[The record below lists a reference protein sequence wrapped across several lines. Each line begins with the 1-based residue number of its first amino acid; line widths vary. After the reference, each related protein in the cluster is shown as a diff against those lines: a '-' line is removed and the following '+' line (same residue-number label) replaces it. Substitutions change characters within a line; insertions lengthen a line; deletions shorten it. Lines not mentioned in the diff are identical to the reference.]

1 MEWSKVLDMTQ
12 QERDYQEQCL
22 INIETDFLAN
32 LFQLL
37 IVMATGT
44 GKTVVF
50 AKLIARMRKYLPGKV
65 LVFAHREELVDQAI
79 KAIKFWNPGLKVG
92 KEMADDY
99 ADANCDVV
107 VSCVA
112 SIGRVGAVRLERFG
126 VFDLVICDEAHHSI
140 ADTYLNVFNSTG
152 VLVPGAKK
160 LLVGF
165 TATPKRKNLTRKQ
178 KKELTLLD
186 DEELVSLKSVY
197 KKISFTYPI
206 RKAIKEGWLSPLKG
220 FRIKTDV
227 DLSDVK
233 QTAGEYQEGDLGR
246 TVNVPHRNQRIV
258 KMWLEHMAGRP
269 TVAFTAGIQHAK
281 DLAQEFVNA
290 GIKAE
295 AIWGDDPERSQK
307 LIRHKSGETTVLC
320 NAQLLTEGYDDW
332 RVSCIILAAPTRNS
346 SKFTQEVGRGTRLQ
360 EGIGNLLAA
369 IAAGYALTKQDCY
382 ILDVVDNSKKCSL
395 VTLPSLLGLNPEM
408 DLQGED
414 VVKAAE
420 KMEALQE
427 QYPGVDFTNLTNL
440 SKVQA
445 YIESIDIF
453 AAPFTEEVQE
463 FSSLSWMA
471 TSDGEYVL
479 PIPEKKDLAEEA
491 KKNKKVF
498 ARYLH
503 EKLHLKQNELDEWE
517 LSLTSTTVGERKLGT
532 FNDLKEAFEVA
543 DDVIQRNRFDRVKLM
558 LRESL
563 HGHYVAS
570 EPAKRYLRKLSKTR
584 PLLWCI
590 CETPKGAAPLPKGQ
604 HCPKCKKQSGITA
617 GMASIAINKLQHA
630 K

>member
-1 MEWSKVLDMTQ
+1 MTQ

-22 INIETDFLAN
+22 TNIETDFLAG

-37 IVMATGT
+37 VVMATGT

-50 AKLIARMRKYLPGKV
+50 SQLIKRMRKYLPGKV
-65 LVFAHREELVDQAI
+65 LVFAHREELVDQAV
-79 KAIKFWNPGLKVG
+79 KAIRSINPDLKVG
-92 KEMADDY
+92 KEMANDY
-99 ADANCDVV
+99 ADTDCDVV

-112 SIGRVGAVRLERFG
+112 SIGRDGATRLERFG
-126 VFDLVICDEAHHSI
+126 AFDLVVCDEAHHSI
-140 ADTYLNVFNSTG
+140 ASTYLNVFTSTG
-152 VLVPGAKK
+152 VLVSGAKK

-186 DEELVSLKSVY
+186 DEQLVSLKSVY
-197 KKISFTYPI
+197 KKISYTYPI

-220 FRIKTDV
+220 FRLKTDV
-227 DLSDVK
+227 DLTDVK
-233 QTAGEYQEGDLGR
+233 QTAGDYQDADLER
-246 TVNVPHRNQRIV
+246 TVNTESRNKQIV
-258 KMWLEHMAGRP
+258 KMWLEHMENRP
-269 TVAFTAGIQHAK
+269 TVGFTAGIAHAK
-281 DLAQEFVNA
+281 ALAKEFVDA

-295 AIWGDDPERSQK
+295 AIWGVDPERADK
-307 LIRHKSGETTVLC
+307 LQRHQAGETTVLF

-332 RVSCIILAAPTRNS
+332 RVSCIILASPTRNS

-360 EGIGNLLAA
+360 AGIGNLLKA
-369 IAAGYALTKQDCY
+369 IAEGYALIKQDCY

-395 VTLPSLLGLNPEM
+395 VTLPSLLGLNPDM

-427 QYPGVDFTNLTNL
+427 QYPGVDFSGLTDL

-453 AAPFTEEVQE
+453 AAPFTEEVVE

-471 TSDGEYVL
+471 TSNGEYVL
-479 PIPEKKDLAEEA
+479 PIPEKKDLTDAA
-491 KKNKKVF
+491 KHNSKVF

-503 EKLHLKQNELDEWE
+503 EKLHLRQNELDEWK
-517 LSLTSTTVGERKLGT
+517 LFITSTTVGERELGT
-532 FNDLKEAFEVA
+532 FNTLKEAFEVA

-558 LRESL
+558 LRESPRND
-563 HGHYVAS
+563 YMAT
-570 EPAKRYLRKLSKTR
+570 EPAKRYLRKLSKKR

-590 CETPKGAAPLPKGQ
+590 CETPKGAMPLPKGQ
-604 HCPKCKKQSGITA
+604 HCPKCKMQTGITA
-617 GMASIAINKLQHA
+617 GMASIAINKLQHS